1 MGTMSKTL
9 LAVLV
14 GILVGGA
21 AYVMAAP
28 ADKSSFTATPAA
40 ATTST
45 TSTVDVSGPCDEAEH
60 ANDPRCAG
68 PQRPEDNGQNNQ
80 VDDGQ
85 VGQNDGPGHDVGDD
99 NPGEPTATAARAPRT
114 RVPAARTA
122 MMARATTSSDDHGG
136 HGADDGPGHDV
147 GDDHGGDSGNSGS
160 GSSGSGSS
168 GSGSSGSSHSG
179 GSTTT
184 RTERIRAPRLRH
196 VEDRCG
202 AAGRISGRRP
212 QAVSPATP
220 SIRSL

>member
-28 ADKSSFTATPAA
+28 ADKSSPTVTPVA

-45 TSTVDVSGPCDEAEH
+45 TRSVDVSGPCDEAEH

-68 PQRPEDNGQNNQ
+68 PQRPEDNGQTTTT
-80 VDDGQ
+80 D
-85 VGQNDGPGHDVGDD
+85 DGPGHDVGDD
-99 NPGEPTATAARAPRT
+99 NPGDHSNRGPGSQNSGPG
-114 RVPAARTA
+114 
-122 MMARATTSSDDHGG
+122 SSHSDDGPSHDVGDDNGG

-160 GSSGSGSS
+160 GSSGSSSS

-179 GSTTT
+179 GSDD
-184 RTERIRAPRLRH
+184 H
-196 VEDRCG
+196 
-202 AAGRISGRRP
+202 
-212 QAVSPATP
+212 
-220 SIRSL
+220 

>member
-28 ADKSSFTATPAA
+28 ADKSSSTATPAS
-40 ATTST
+40 ATIST
-45 TSTVDVSGPCDEAEH
+45 TSTMDVSGPCDEAEH

-68 PQRPEDNGQNNQ
+68 PQRPEDNGQNTTT
-80 VDDGQ
+80 D
-85 VGQNDGPGHDVGDD
+85 DGPGHDVGDD
-99 NPGEPTATAARAPRT
+99 NPGNHSNRGPGSLNSGPGSQSDDGPSHD
-114 RVPAARTA
+114 VG
-122 MMARATTSSDDHGG
+122 DDHGG

-160 GSSGSGSS
+160 GSSDSGSS

-179 GSTTT
+179 GS
-184 RTERIRAPRLRH
+184 
-196 VEDRCG
+196 DDN
-202 AAGRISGRRP
+202 
-212 QAVSPATP
+212 
-220 SIRSL
+220 